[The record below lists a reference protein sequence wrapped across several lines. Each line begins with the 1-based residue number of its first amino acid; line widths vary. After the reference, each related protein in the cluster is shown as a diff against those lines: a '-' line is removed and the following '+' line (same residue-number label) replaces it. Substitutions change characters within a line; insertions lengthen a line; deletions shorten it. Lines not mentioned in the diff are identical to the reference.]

1 MPGNGRDSAVTVVPE
16 DLVAPSAT
24 AVGVGV
30 ACPQPNSAYG
40 EVDGPL
46 PTGAMNAELDTE
58 TAMEMAYEQER
69 SLLEEEKDGK
79 TGATEDMCLP
89 ITPVSLAS
97 PEPQQHDTHRHSPT
111 PMSTPS
117 PTPDLHLRP
126 AFAIRSADDELAR
139 YSEARPWDFSK
150 KPMKAQYPSSLFQT
164 GSRYVGTQQSDRQV
178 YHVEVTILTVDME
191 QCTISGYLQICG
203 LTPDHPTL
211 TTFFTGEIIGGPNQ
225 KHTFRTKDPEW
236 GASTRTDITHWARF
250 PAWRPLSGYAR
261 QDLDFQYPLDNS
273 PWWQQD
279 HIFMRWKEHFLVP
292 DHKLRS
298 IQGASFEGF
307 YYICLNQA
315 EGSTSGIYFHYKS
328 EKFQQLELKHVG
340 EPGRWHM
347 GGCSSSRPVGNEAS
361 DGSPARAASQV
372 RAPEVGANPTIA
384 GPSLLDPA
392 SAGSPHAATA
402 SSTLDGQSRQSRPV
416 VDLTEHY
423 NRPLVLPAAW
433 KSNRRTWT
441 HAQLARERI
450 EFFETRITGRRE
462 VWEALRQV
470 AECVREGDL
479 ATAQGIL
486 DAAGI
491 TLPTGKLENGA
502 YDEAGNLYRLTQPI
516 LRDPTN
522 TVVGVASSAAK
533 DDKEVEVVGAVAKDA
548 VAVKCRLSDRGGPD
562 VVVLLD
568 RKDPVGLLARRAK
581 QDGAVAAEATVRI
594 AYLGHILDEKQSLS
608 DQGWKE
614 GHVVNALVIGAYR

>member
-1 MPGNGRDSAVTVVPE
+1 MPGNGRDSAVTVVAAE
-16 DLVAPSAT
+16 IVAPSTSAVG
-24 AVGVGV
+24 VGVGV

-40 EVDGPL
+40 EADGPL
-46 PTGAMNAELDTE
+46 PTGAMNAVETE
-58 TAMEMAYEQER
+58 TAMDMAYGQEH
-69 SLLEEEKDGK
+69 SPLEDEKDGK
-79 TGATEDMCLP
+79 TSATEDVCLP

-97 PEPQQHDTHRHSPT
+97 PEPRQHDRHRHSPT
-111 PMSTPS
+111 PTSTPS

-126 AFAIRSADDELAR
+126 ALAMRSADDELAR
-139 YSEARPWDFSK
+139 CSEARPWDFSK
-150 KPMKAQYPSSLFQT
+150 KPMRAQYPSSLFQT
-164 GSRYVGTQQSDRQV
+164 GSRYVGTQQSDRQI

-191 QCTISGYLQICG
+191 QCTVSGYLQICG

-211 TTFFTGEIIGGPNQ
+211 TTFFTGEIIGGPDQ
-225 KHTFRTKDPEW
+225 KHSFRTRDPEW
-236 GASTRTDITHWARF
+236 GANGRTDITHWARF
-250 PAWRPLSGYAR
+250 PAWRPLCQYAR
-261 QDLDFQYPLDNS
+261 HDLDFQYPVDNT

-279 HIFMRWKEHFLVP
+279 NIFMRWKEHFLVP

-315 EGSTSGIYFHYKS
+315 EGRTSGIYFHYKS
-328 EKFQQLELKHVG
+328 EKYQQLELKHVG
-340 EPGRWHM
+340 EPGVWNM

-361 DGSPARAASQV
+361 ESNGPPARARSTSQV
-372 RAPEVGANPTIA
+372 RAPEIGANPTIA
-384 GPSLLDPA
+384 GPSLLDP
-392 SAGSPHAATA
+392 GSGDPHAP
-402 SSTLDGQSRQSRPV
+402 DGQSRPSRPV
-416 VDLTEHY
+416 VALTEHY
-423 NRPLVLPAAW
+423 NCPLVLPAAW
-433 KSNRRTWT
+433 KSSRRTWT
-441 HAQLARERI
+441 HAQLARERT

-486 DAAGI
+486 DAAAI

-522 TVVGVASSAAK
+522 TVVGVASSAVK
-533 DDKEVEVVGAVAKDA
+533 DDKEVEVDA
-548 VAVKCRLSDRGGPD
+548 VAVRCRLSDRGGPD
-562 VVVLLD
+562 VVVLLG

-581 QDGAVAAEATVRI
+581 QEGAVPAEATVRI
-594 AYLGHILDEKQSLS
+594 AYLGHLLDEKQSLS

-614 GHVVNALVIGAYR
+614 GHVVNGLVSGAYR